1 MNGSDLNVGGVTLVQ
16 NIKNPI
22 TLARLVLE
30 KTPHSLLGGSG
41 AIKFALAQGVS
52 TVDPKTLISEHAK
65 AGLEEF
71 KKTGYVRT
79 EIGSSKGS
87 LLHILKFCFL
97 FIYFCAQRGNC
108 WSCCSR

>member
-1 MNGSDLNVGGVTLVQ
+1 MEASIMNGSDLNVGGVTLVQ

-22 TLARLVLE
+22 ALARLVLE

-41 AIKFALAQGVS
+41 VIKFAVAQGVS

-65 AGLEEF
+65 AALEEF

-79 EIGSSKGS
+79 EIGSSKG
-87 LLHILKFCFL
+87 LLSTT
-97 FIYFCAQRGNC
+97 YP
-108 WSCCSR
+108 